1 MSLTVV
7 PANNNSWQNQ
17 LINFVSPLLTDWI
30 KSAREAEINRKNN
43 AAAAEILR
51 SVGLGGEINNT
62 PQSLTNN
69 NLSSNGWENA
79 FHNQSDNPLAT
90 FDTNTAD
97 IAPNANLSN
106 SNTSLSRSMPTLAD
120 FQNAIIQQLGTKRFG
135 MVNPENLQKIM
146 NPLLTAYEA
155 NRIKGLRNNL
165 ADTLR
170 DAKNAE
176 ERRNILQTAYAQ
188 GLVPLEAVNS
198 AQAQYQYD
206 NPYLQP
212 QNFNDGAFNNYW
224 NFNPKTGER
233 SDFMAIQNNLTP
245 QQVEDNSFRREQL
258 KENRRK
264 FDVTTQYNR
273 DFRTREQAFRERQQD
288 FLEKQALWAREHPDY
303 VTYTDSQGRLW
314 ARKPNEAQAVPVTGP
329 DGQQI
334 IGEPNMY
341 FGSAGGSTRT
351 THTNPSSASGMSEAD
366 KQYHYYNQRY
376 CS

>member
-1 MSLTVV
+1 
-7 PANNNSWQNQ
+7 
-17 LINFVSPLLTDWI
+17 
-30 KSAREAEINRKNN
+30 
-43 AAAAEILR
+43 
-51 SVGLGGEINNT
+51 
-62 PQSLTNN
+62 
-69 NLSSNGWENA
+69 
-79 FHNQSDNPLAT
+79 
-90 FDTNTAD
+90 
-97 IAPNANLSN
+97 
-106 SNTSLSRSMPTLAD
+106 
-120 FQNAIIQQLGTKRFG
+120 

-155 NRIKGLRNNL
+155 NRIEGLRNNL

-188 GLVPLEAVNS
+188 GLVPLEVVNS

-224 NFNPKTGER
+224 NFNPRTGER

-264 FDVTTQYNR
+264 FDVTTQDNR

-288 FLEKQALWAREHPDY
+288 FLEEQARWAREHPEY
-303 VTYTDSQGRLW
+303 ARYTDSQGKLW
-314 ARKPNEAQAVPVTGP
+314 GLKPGESQAVAITGP
-329 DGQQI
+329 DGQQLT
-334 IGEPNMY
+334 GEPNMY
-341 FGSAGGSTRT
+341 FGSAGGTATRGNT
-351 THTNPSSASGMSEAD
+351 TTSVRITQLPILSLIYSI
-366 KQYHYYNQRY
+366 RI
-376 CS
+376 